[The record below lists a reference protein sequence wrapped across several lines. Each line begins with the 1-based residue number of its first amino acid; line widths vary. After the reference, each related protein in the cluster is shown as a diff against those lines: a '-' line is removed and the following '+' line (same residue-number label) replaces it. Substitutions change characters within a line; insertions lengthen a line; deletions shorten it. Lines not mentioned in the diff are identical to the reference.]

1 MKLQRNLSTPESRKL
16 WEFIDETRR
25 TVEQWP
31 DWMKGTGSYAASSP
45 RKRQATA
52 QRSQAKKKG

>member
-16 WEFIDETRR
+16 WQFIDETRR

-31 DWMKGTGSYAASSP
+31 GWMKGTESYTVSSP
-45 RKRQATA
+45 RKRQAAA
-52 QRSQAKKKG
+52 QRSQEKKNG